1 MKKVKIYSLLT
12 LKFFGFFL
20 IGSFILSVFN
30 YFFMSSKTVHVI
42 GLIFLI
48 LLFLV
53 FSFKEARISSSR
65 GIITGL
71 KIGLFLNA
79 ILIFI
84 NLILFQSS
92 FKFLRFIYYIILL
105 FSSIL
110 GSIIGVNTK
119 KE

>member
-1 MKKVKIYSLLT
+1 MEKVKKYGMLA
-12 LKFFGFFL
+12 LKFLGFFL

-42 GLIFLI
+42 GLVFLI
-48 LLFLV
+48 LLFLI
-53 FSFKEARISSSR
+53 FSFKEARISTSR
-65 GIITGL
+65 GIVTGL
-71 KIGLFLNA
+71 KVGLFLNA
-79 ILIFI
+79 LLIFI

-92 FKFLRFIYYIILL
+92 FKFLRLVYYIILL

>member
-1 MKKVKIYSLLT
+1 MEKVKKYSMLA
-12 LKFFGFFL
+12 LKFLGLFL

-30 YFFMSSKTVHVI
+30 YFFMSSKSIYII

-48 LLFLV
+48 ILFLI

-71 KIGLFLNA
+71 KVGLFLNT

-92 FKFLRFIYYIILL
+92 FKFLRLIYYIILL
-105 FSSIL
+105 FSSLL